1 MRRVKEES
9 EKGAWNSTFKKQVM
23 TSSSITLWKTGGWK
37 VEEVTAFILLGSQ
50 ITVDGDCSKIKRCLL
65 LGKLGQTKQ
74 HVEKQRHHFPNKGL
88 IVKALI
94 FPVVMYTCESWT
106 IKKAE
111 CRRTDA
117 CKLWWWRRVVS
128 PLASKEVNPEYSLER
143 LMPRLQYFGHLM
155 QKAKSLEKTLMLVK
169 IEEEKGAAEDEVV
182 R

>member
-1 MRRVKEES
+1 M
-9 EKGAWNSTFKKQVM
+9 
-23 TSSSITLWKTGGWK
+23 
-37 VEEVTAFILLGSQ
+37 EEVTAFIFLGSQ

-74 HVEKQRHHFPNKGL
+74 HVKKQRHHFPNKGL

-117 CKLWWWRRVVS
+117 FKLWCWRRVLRV
-128 PLASKEVNPEYSLER
+128 P
-143 LMPRLQYFGHLM
+143 
-155 QKAKSLEKTLMLVK
+155 
-169 IEEEKGAAEDEVV
+169 
-182 R
+182 